1 MDLALSITILLFM
14 WCGFFAVNRFDSAFG
29 WIKPGEIVP
38 PPFENAQKYG
48 QQYANKVIKAMVAL
62 LVGMTAIYALFN
74 GFSAAFGFLGL
85 GLAGVII
92 VGGVASEIAAK
103 EALCRIWACK
113 YDALDKEYGYLTR
126 QVGKLESENAA
137 LKKRNSKVAP
147 PQKAIN

>member
-1 MDLALSITILLFM
+1 MDLAFSITILLFM
-14 WCGFFAVNRFDSAFG
+14 WCGVFAVNRFDSAFG

-48 QQYANKVIKAMVAL
+48 QQYANKVIKAMVAVL
-62 LVGMTAIYALFN
+62 GGMTVIYTLFN
-74 GFSAAFGFLGL
+74 SFSAAFGFLGL

-92 VGGVASEIAAK
+92 IGYAASEIAAK

-126 QVGKLESENAA
+126 QASKLESENAT
-137 LKKRNSKVAP
+137 LKKEIAKLRRHKK
-147 PQKAIN
+147 Q